1 MTHFI
6 LCSGMARHGK
16 DTSAEFIKENLE
28 EAGYSVLITHYAD
41 LLKFICK
48 NFFGWN
54 GEKDEAGRTLLQ
66 KIGTDCI
73 RSQNPD
79 YWVNFIVNLVKMFP
93 NRYDFIIIP
102 DTRFPN
108 EIERIQ
114 DAGFDVAH
122 IRVVRN
128 EFTSA
133 LTDEQKQH
141 PSETA
146 LDGTIPDYWLYNSTL
161 EQLKNDVKVL
171 CEVITSNKSPEYV
184 QLSVFDNPEATT

>member
-16 DTSAEFIKENLE
+16 DTSAELIKKNLE
-28 EAGYSVLITHYAD
+28 EEGYSVLITHYAD

-73 RSQNPD
+73 RSQDPD

-93 NRYDFIIIP
+93 YRYDFIIIS

-108 EIERIQ
+108 EIERIH
-114 DAGFDVAH
+114 DAGFDVTH
-122 IRVVRN
+122 IRVVRS
-128 EFTSA
+128 EFASS
-133 LTDEQKQH
+133 LTEEQKKH

-146 LDGTIPDYWLYNSTL
+146 LDGTEPDYWLYNGTL
-161 EQLKNDVKVL
+161 EQLENDVKAL
-171 CEVITSNKSPEYV
+171 CEVITSKKYPEYV
-184 QLSVFDNPEATT
+184 QISMFDNPEATV